1 MSIPAVAMPRQRKG
15 GKKKPA
21 RPAAPPPVRR
31 RLDAVH
37 LIAVVAGALTGLAF
51 YGVVVP
57 DHHPDGKAP
66 LVTNHKTE
74 LYLMEIKG
82 GKAPDGLFHV
92 TGQVFN
98 KHNRPCRLAS
108 LDIRFFDKNGKLVT
122 KTLATVDDIGV
133 QEHKSFSARA
143 HVPGAVRFEV
153 AVDLAHF

>member
-1 MSIPAVAMPRQRKG
+1 MSIPAVAMPRTRKR

-21 RPAAPPPVRR
+21 GHQAQAAPGRK
-31 RLDAVH
+31 LDVVH
-37 LIAVVAGALTGLAF
+37 LIAVVAGALTGLAL

-57 DHHPDGKAP
+57 DHHPEGKAP

-82 GKAPDGLFHV
+82 AKQPDGLFHV
-92 TGQVFN
+92 TGEVFN
-98 KHNRPCRLAS
+98 KHDRPCRLAS
-108 LDIRFFDKNGKLVT
+108 LDIKFFDKNGKLVT
-122 KTLATVDDIGV
+122 KTLATVDNIGV